1 MADEQEVQAENK
13 KIRYLRIVVDLSLQ
27 QIVQGD
33 LTLDQVYG
41 LMESVRKFALRL
53 FPGKEYEFDLIY
65 GPRFRRAIKGR
76 YPIH

>member
-1 MADEQEVQAENK
+1 MANEQELQAENK

-33 LTLDQVYG
+33 LTLDQVFD
-41 LMESVRKFALRL
+41 LVEQVRKFALRL

-65 GPRFRRAIKGR
+65 RPRFQRAIRGC
-76 YPIH
+76 YPMH

>member
-1 MADEQEVQAENK
+1 MVDEQELRTENK

-33 LTLDQVYG
+33 LTLDQVYD
-41 LMESVRKFALRL
+41 LVESVRKFALRL

-65 GPRFRRAIKGR
+65 RPRFQRSIRSR
-76 YPIH
+76 YPMH